1 MNMNDWFQDAFGK
14 TPSPFGGGWTWDQPS
29 LLLAEQV
36 GHQLYL
42 LLRDRLHE
50 LRIPHEVHNEL
61 IERLMLCHDEHSH
74 ASGEGQAT
82 LITMGDDTQ
91 DLVPMAILDG
101 REFPTRISEFFEGSD
116 GFFEK

>member
-1 MNMNDWFQDAFGK
+1 MNWSDWLEDAFGK
-14 TPSPFGGGWTWDQPS
+14 TPSPHGAGWTWDEPS
-29 LLLAEQV
+29 LRLAEHV

-42 LLRDRLHE
+42 LLRDRLHT

-61 IERLMLCHDEHSH
+61 IERLLHAHDEWAL

-82 LITMGDDTQ
+82 LITMGDEHQ
-91 DLVPMAILDG
+91 ELVPMAILDG
-101 REFPTRISEFFEGSD
+101 REFPTRISEHFEGSD

>member
-1 MNMNDWFQDAFGK
+1 MSLKDWLEDTFGK
-14 TPSPFGGGWTWDQPS
+14 SPSPHDGNWTWDEPS

-36 GHQLYL
+36 GHRLYL
-42 LLRDRLHE
+42 LLRDRLQV

-61 IERLMLCHDEHSH
+61 ILRLVTCHDEHAL

-82 LITMGDDTQ
+82 LITMGDEHQ

-101 REFPTRISEFFEGSD
+101 REFPTRISEDFG

>member
-1 MNMNDWFQDAFGK
+1 MDTQDWFEDAFDK
-14 TPSPFGGGWTWDQPS
+14 SPSPHAGGWTWDHPS

-42 LLRDRLHE
+42 LLRDRLHT

-61 IERLMLCHDEHSH
+61 ILRLITCHDQHSL

-101 REFPTRISEFFEGSD
+101 REFHMRISEHSAGSD